1 MLSQKKQQL
10 HHLLPQLFHKRTMSY
25 PHQLPLHTYIFYFQ
39 HSCNTYDTM
48 LGGQQGNN
56 GTRPNSRPQKEKKE
70 KINKR
75 INTKINQ
82 TKLTIEQYLLWTLF
96 CLILCLQEAIS

>member
-1 MLSQKKQQL
+1 
-10 HHLLPQLFHKRTMSY
+10 
-25 PHQLPLHTYIFYFQ
+25 
-39 HSCNTYDTM
+39 M

-82 TKLTIEQYLLWTLF
+82 TNNRAVLIMDVILSHTVFTRSYFLIGLHQYLSANVAVLHIQFDTKLEWF
-96 CLILCLQEAIS
+96 NCLLPLQ